1 MQQSANKRVFSRRT
15 FSIAALPCSAKS
27 SPSAASAISES
38 RLRDPSGRPPPGLP
52 GLNCPACGFRTA
64 ATACLSRCTG
74 TRWLRRCGSIPV
86 CPPCMH
92 AARWLRDVSSGASSC
107 PCMENQSRARYC
119 PSAAERKN
127 DIHPIGAEELY
138 QKTLTKIVIAA
149 SANTGTSAIAN
160 SVRNKGRYSIQRH
173 IMAFQAR
180 SPRPDRP
187 ELAKVIRR
195 LEPAVVKIS
204 DRSRS
209 AAQRPP
215 WPSRPTTFSGVGY
228 FVSSIGR
235 VASFIRARLDSS
247 LFVVRHKLKLG
258 DRFSPHSRDIF
269 L

>member
-1 MQQSANKRVFSRRT
+1 MHRHTMAP
-15 FSIAALPCSAKS
+15 AMGALPYAPHACMLHDGCATLVAARVGAPMTWRTTKPSTITAPAQPSVRTISIQLVRNCTKKPSRKS
-27 SPSAASAISES
+27 SSQHQQTRAHLQSQ
-38 RLRDPSGRPPPGLP
+38 
-52 GLNCPACGFRTA
+52 TA
-64 ATACLSRCTG
+64 YGIT
-74 TRWLRRCGSIPV
+74 
-86 CPPCMH
+86 
-92 AARWLRDVSSGASSC
+92 
-107 PCMENQSRARYC
+107 
-119 PSAAERKN
+119 
-127 DIHPIGAEELY
+127 
-138 QKTLTKIVIAA
+138 
-149 SANTGTSAIAN
+149 
-160 SVRNKGRYSIQRH
+160 GRYSIQRH

-235 VASFIRARLDSS
+235 VASLIPGARLDSS

-258 DRFSPHSRDIF
+258 DRFSPRIPAIYSSS
-269 L
+269 